1 MLKVI
6 DFWAPWCGP
15 CKVMMPVLESLT
27 NEYNKPDSEV
37 EIIKVNADE
46 DPDLCRKYNIRSIP
60 TMIFE
65 KNGEVVKTLSG
76 VNKVMAN
83 MTGARCFMGVIS

>member
-1 MLKVI
+1 M
-6 DFWAPWCGP
+6 D
-15 CKVMMPVLESLT
+15 
-27 NEYNKPDSEV
+27 NQQPDSEV

-76 VNKVMAN
+76 VKPQSAITEIINHF
-83 MTGARCFMGVIS
+83 R

>member
-15 CKVMMPVLESLT
+15 CNVMMPVLESLT

-76 VNKVMAN
+76 VKPQSAITEIINEF
-83 MTGARCFMGVIS
+83 R

>member
-15 CKVMMPVLESLT
+15 CKAMMPVLESLS
-27 NEYNKPDSEV
+27 NEYNKLDSKV
-37 EIIKVNADE
+37 EIIKINADE
-46 DPDLCRKYNIRSIP
+46 SPELCQKYGVRSIP

-65 KNGEVVKTLSG
+65 KNGEVLKTLSG
-76 VNKVMAN
+76 VKPKA
-83 MTGARCFMGVIS
+83 AIQEIIDELK